1 MSHSSPGF
9 FMGDGATA
17 IQIGKSLIDH
27 LQKAKLFDRIIKRG
41 IVGKLRDCI
50 EHVLFG

>member
-1 MSHSSPGF
+1 V
-9 FMGDGATA
+9 
-17 IQIGKSLIDH
+17 
-27 LQKAKLFDRIIKRG
+27 KLFDRIIKRG